1 MPYPTP
7 EPHFYRWLVAARQ
20 GDMDSLGRMF
30 DHFRPQ
36 LLRVARRRLSEI
48 LQPKIE
54 PLDLVQDTFVEAQIG
69 LLRFLGL
76 TEEATFRWLKRIL
89 NNNIVDLTRR
99 YNATKRAIAS
109 EQQLNTTWL
118 NGLVDQDPTPRTQL
132 ANRELS
138 NHFKIAMELVPN
150 EYREVLYLREA
161 ENLRFAEIAVK
172 LKKPTADA
180 ARKTY
185 DRALKILHTQLAKF
199 TGSGGT

>member
-1 MPYPTP
+1 MSYPNP
-7 EPHFYRWLVAARQ
+7 EPQFQRWLAAARK
-20 GDMDSLGRMF
+20 GDMDSLGRLF
-30 DHFRPQ
+30 DHFRQQ
-36 LLRVARRRLSEI
+36 LLRVAHARLSDI

-89 NNNIVDLTRR
+89 RNNILDLTRR
-99 YNATKRAIAS
+99 YNSAKRAITS

-118 NGLVDQDPTPRTQL
+118 NVLVDQDPTPRTQV

-138 NHFKIAMELVPN
+138 KQFKIAMELVPR
-150 EYREVLYLREA
+150 EYWEVLYLREVD
-161 ENLRFAEIAVK
+161 NLRFAEIAVK

-180 ARKTY
+180 ARKAY
-185 DRALKILHTQLAKF
+185 DRAFKILHAQLARF
-199 TGSGGT
+199 AGSGGA